1 MAKVK
6 KAKVNQTNK
15 DITNIIRTVLRNN
28 TELTNIADNKA
39 NTLLTL
45 NALMVT
51 FLLPLA
57 TANIDFVVESKLAI
71 PLAIMILTS
80 LITIFMAVIVLK
92 PGDFSVIRNEKVE
105 QGQNYS
111 PFFFGNI
118 FTMRRAEYLPYMK
131 QALESPDDIREF
143 MADDLFY
150 TGKRLGK
157 KMTIIK
163 MAFNVFITG
172 LAVSVI
178 AALIIILF
186 IS

>member
-1 MAKVK
+1 MAKTK
-6 KAKVNQTNK
+6 KAKSNQSRK
-15 DITNIIRTVLRNN
+15 DVTNIIRTALRNN
-28 TELTNIADNKA
+28 IELTNIADNKA

-57 TANIDFVVESKLAI
+57 TANIDFVVESRLAI

-92 PGDFSVIRNEKVE
+92 PGDFSVIRNEKIE

-118 FTMRRAEYLPYMK
+118 FKMRRAEYLPYMK
-131 QALESPDDIREF
+131 QALENPNDIREY

-150 TGKRLGK
+150 TGKRLGE
-157 KMTIIK
+157 KMTIIRT
-163 MAFNVFITG
+163 AFNVFITG
-172 LAVSVI
+172 LAASVI
-178 AALIIILF
+178 ASLIILF
-186 IS
+186 IK

>member
-1 MAKVK
+1 MAKTKMAKV
-6 KAKVNQTNK
+6 VQSRK
-15 DITNIIRTVLRNN
+15 DITNLIRTAMRNN
-28 TELTNIADNKA
+28 IDLTNIADNKA

-57 TANIDFVVESKLAI
+57 TANIDFVIESRLAI

-92 PGDFSVIRNEKVE
+92 PGDFSIVRDQKIE

-118 FTMRRAEYLPYMK
+118 FKMRREEYWPYMK
-131 QALESPDDIREF
+131 QALENPTDLREF

-150 TGKRLGK
+150 TGKRLGQ
-157 KMTIIK
+157 KMTIVRT
-163 MAFNVFITG
+163 AFNVFITG
-172 LAVSVI
+172 LASAVI
-178 AALIIILF
+178 ASLIILF
-186 IS
+186 I